1 MAQKRKICA
10 LITAR
15 DGSKGLKRKNLQKIG
30 GKTLIEIAIELA
42 ITADLKV
49 IISTDIPELVNGI
62 SKPNVCVYKRPAQ
75 LCEGDTQIEE
85 VIKDAI
91 QSKKIEGD
99 IVLLQ
104 PTSPLRQYNQLIKII
119 DLYYRKMPSLCLSGT
134 VEDSSVLKSY
144 VMHEGSYKSI
154 NKREYLF
161 KNRQELPRVLRPN
174 GAFYIFN
181 AQTFL
186 KNGFDTSNIQVFEM
200 DKTSSIDI
208 DSYDDLVKVRNLKI
222 D

>member
-15 DGSKGLKRKNLQKIG
+15 NGSKGLKKKNLQKIG
-30 GKTLIEIAIELA
+30 GKTLIEITTELA
-42 ITADLKV
+42 VKASLEV
-49 IISTDIPELVNGI
+49 IISTDIPEVLNGVHNH
-62 SKPNVCVYKRPAQ
+62 NVDVYHRPSI
-75 LCEGDTQIEE
+75 LCKGDTPIED

-91 QSKKIEGD
+91 RNKKIKGD

-104 PTSPLRQYNQLIKII
+104 PTSPLRKDKQLRSII
-119 DLYYRKMPSLCLSGT
+119 ELYYKNMPSLCLSAT

-144 VMHEGSYKSI
+144 VLHYGSYKSI
-154 NKREYLF
+154 NRREYLF
-161 KNRQELPRVLRPN
+161 KNRQELPKVLRPN

-181 AQTFL
+181 AQAFL
-186 KNGFDTSNIQVFEM
+186 KHGFDTSNIQVYEM
-200 DKTSSIDI
+200 DEISSIDI
-208 DSYDDLVKVRNLKI
+208 DSYEDLERIRNLKI